1 MDDEVPKLKELLGYM
16 TKTELRHID
25 YLIFL
30 MNIYKT
36 ASQTLLQSILAIL
49 NEDEMTYK
57 ELLSNFTWRGV
68 VVICFVENI

>member
-1 MDDEVPKLKELLGYM
+1 MDDEVPKLKELLSYM

-30 MNIYKT
+30 MSIYKT
-36 ASQTLLQSILAIL
+36 ASQSLLQSILAIL

-68 VVICFVENI
+68 VVI